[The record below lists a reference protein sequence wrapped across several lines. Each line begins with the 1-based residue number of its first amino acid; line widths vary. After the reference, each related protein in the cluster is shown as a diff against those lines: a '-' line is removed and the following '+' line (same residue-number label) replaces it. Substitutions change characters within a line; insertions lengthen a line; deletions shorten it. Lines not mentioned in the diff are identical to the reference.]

1 MEKELHIL
9 VLSSW
14 YPTRMDSASGNFI
27 QRFAEVLATR
37 FRVSVVFVRA
47 DAELKETEICES
59 RRGNLHE
66 VLVYYPKGSG
76 LFGRVTQLAR
86 YKKALDQGLEKLEG
100 KPDLIHAHVAF
111 PKGKE
116 FEYVSARLGIEF
128 VLSAHSSDFS
138 SGQRENW
145 SKFKR
150 RLVIQ
155 TLRKARLVLPV
166 SAALEKDMLE
176 VEPHFARIV
185 LPLPVNTSMFYP
197 GTKGHSGQAFT
208 FLHVSSLD
216 EKFKNVR
223 GIVEAFHRVHQHHKH
238 TKLVI
243 ATDGET
249 EDLMRFMDSKGFIEG
264 IEIKHNLSHEEVAM
278 EYRNSDCYVMFSNYE
293 TYSCV
298 IVEALASGLQI
309 ISTDVG
315 VVQSLDKRLVT
326 VVPPKDV
333 HALATSME
341 EICMGKRLVEQSE
354 LVKAGKL
361 FSDEHI
367 LDRLQ
372 MIYHEVLSQVND

>member
-1 MEKELHIL
+1 VEKELHIL

-14 YPTRMDSASGNFI
+14 YPTRMDPASGNFI
-27 QRFAEVLATR
+27 QRFAEVLSTR
-37 FRVSVVFVRA
+37 FQVSVVFVRA
-47 DAELKETEICES
+47 DAALKKTEIVET

-66 VLVYYPKGSG
+66 IVVYYPKGSG

-86 YKKALDQGLEKLEG
+86 YKKALDQGLEKLHG

-116 FEYVSARLGIEF
+116 FEYVSAKLGVDFI
-128 VLSAHSSDFS
+128 LSAHSSDFS
-138 SGQRENW
+138 TEEREKW
-145 SKFKR
+145 SKIKR
-150 RLVIQ
+150 RLVVQ

-185 LPLPVNTSMFYP
+185 LPLPVSTSLFYP
-197 GTKGHSGQAFT
+197 APKNHPQRPFT

-223 GIVEAFHRVHQHHKH
+223 GIVEAFHRVHQHHPQ

-243 ATDGET
+243 ATDGNPD
-249 EDLMRFMDSKGFIEG
+249 DLIHFMESKGFSEG
-264 IEIKHNLSHEEVAM
+264 VEIKRNLSHEEVAI
-278 EYRNSDCYVMFSNYE
+278 EYRISDCYVMFSHYE

-315 VVQSLDKRLVT
+315 VVQSLDKRLIT

-341 EICMGKRLVEQSE
+341 EICMGKRHAEQSE

-367 LDRLQ
+367 LDRLE
-372 MIYHEVLSQVND
+372 MIYKEVLLQVND